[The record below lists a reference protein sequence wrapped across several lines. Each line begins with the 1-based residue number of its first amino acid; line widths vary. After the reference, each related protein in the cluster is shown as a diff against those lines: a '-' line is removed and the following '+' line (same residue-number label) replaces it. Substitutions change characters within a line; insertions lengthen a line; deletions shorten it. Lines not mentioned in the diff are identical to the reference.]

1 MNTLLESLATR
12 FIEKKSC
19 ESRTSN
25 YTLKVEPRIEEETK
39 MIWRRKCLMVA
50 TFAILVLRQSLEITH
65 KVLYLYLNFE
75 AKNMLSTLE
84 IMLSITRLF
93 VAIVKYKV
101 FENYS
106 KSINFLHSK

>member
-39 MIWRRKCLMVA
+39 MIWHRKCLMVA
-50 TFAILVLRQSLEITH
+50 TFAILVLRQSLEIIH
-65 KVLYLYLNFE
+65 KVLFLNFE

-84 IMLSITRLF
+84 IMQSITGLF
-93 VAIVKYKV
+93 VAIVKCKV

>member
-39 MIWRRKCLMVA
+39 MIWHRKCLMVA

-65 KVLYLYLNFE
+65 KVLFLYLNFE
-75 AKNMLSTLE
+75 AKKYAV
-84 IMLSITRLF
+84 MLSITRLF